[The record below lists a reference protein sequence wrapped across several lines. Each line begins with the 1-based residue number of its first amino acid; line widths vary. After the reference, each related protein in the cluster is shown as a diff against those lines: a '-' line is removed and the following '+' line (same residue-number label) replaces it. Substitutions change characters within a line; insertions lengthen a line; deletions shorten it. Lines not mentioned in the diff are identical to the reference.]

1 LPYALLFLATH
12 EQVEK
17 IICAPPDVQDWSPLF
32 ASSEFFTSY
41 GHYLAI
47 DIISPNTGVRWL
59 SLILCVAAL
68 FGVEGT
74 PCAL

>member
-1 LPYALLFLATH
+1 LFLFTH

-32 ASSEFFTSY
+32 VSSEFFTSY

-47 DIISPNTGVRWL
+47 DIISPNAGVRFL
-59 SLILCVAAL
+59 PRALCVAA
-68 FGVEGT
+68 
-74 PCAL
+74 